1 MPDPL
6 YSVEREYPVPMERM
20 WGAWTDAAAL
30 EAWYH
35 PTDLHCVPGSVISD
49 AMVGGGWAVSVDV
62 PQHGLV
68 AYFYGVYT
76 RVEVGRVLEHSMHYT
91 QSAEEFTA
99 KDLSVPAHRVVVDFE
114 PRAGG
119 TWVRFAQFGEL
130 PEGEAPRAKSGME
143 SYFDSLGAYLATN
156 RP

>member
-6 YSVEREYPVPMERM
+6 YSVQREYPVPMERM

-35 PTDLHCVPGSVISD
+35 PTDLHCEPGSVISD

-76 RVEVGRVLEHSMHYT
+76 RVEVGRVLEHSIDYT

-99 KDLSVPAHRVVVDFE
+99 KDLSVPAHRVGVDFE